1 MRLFFYMKIALCPEQ
16 GTLTRKAAEYLPSGV
31 EHYQFF
37 MTPASLFRALKEF
50 HWDLVIVGW
59 NFRDLQ
65 GLDLMRWFRATFPEL
80 PKIIVVTK
88 NQEAESIIGA
98 LDGGAIDYIFAP
110 IPSPVLRARL
120 DAISRCLQLQTLQKL
135 GPSVSESPQST
146 LQFGLYVFHRRHHFV
161 DIRDKR
167 IVLRPKEY
175 VLALLLFQNL
185 GRAISREVLHEALW
199 GNLDNFPTRTLDTH
213 LSRLRAKLNIV
224 KDNGFEIK
232 QIRGVGYRMDA
243 C

>member
-1 MRLFFYMKIALCPEQ
+1 MKIALCPEQ

-59 NFRDLQ
+59 NFRDLR
-65 GLDLMRWFRATFPEL
+65 GSDLMRWFRATFPEL
-80 PKIIVVTK
+80 PRIIFVTK

-110 IPSPVLRARL
+110 IPSAVLRARL
-120 DAISRCLQLQTLQKL
+120 DAISRRFQLQTPQKV
-135 GPSVSESPQST
+135 GPSASESPQST
-146 LQFGLYVFHRRHHFV
+146 LQFGLYVFHQRHHFV

-175 VLALLLFQNL
+175 ALALLLFKNR